1 MEDKN
6 DEYLLEIDN
15 IKFMCGKKLKEEYF
29 TKAKQVYKERKDKWI
44 SCQIKTGFQL
54 KKLGYLNWKK
64 FQQPISVLYIK
75 VKKF

>member
-1 MEDKN
+1 MDKLSN
-6 DEYLLEIDN
+6 E
-15 IKFMCGKKLKEEYF
+15 M
-29 TKAKQVYKERKDKWI
+29 
-44 SCQIKTGFQL
+44 KTGFQL